1 MPLDRVLYP
10 IRESVSKMP
19 KKTTI
24 LTICFDLFF
33 IIAITILFYLL
44 QPVQTERVLNLPKGS
59 LPKII
64 TYLNENGGHYNKLD
78 SLFIRLLGQP
88 QSGFIDMK
96 AEVLPKGA
104 FFKALVSSKAATKD
118 VTLIPGE
125 TMYFFIRILA
135 DTFNLSP
142 ESLQVAY
149 DKYFPY
155 PDGMIFPDTYSLPV
169 GIDSDELMKL
179 LYDISIKRHEQNAIR
194 LLGAYNQEEWFK
206 NVSIASVVQKEA
218 ANNEE
223 MPIVAAVVFNRLE
236 KNMPLQMDGSLN
248 YGQYS
253 HSKVTPER
261 IRNDDTPY
269 NTYRNKGVPPY
280 PAGSVSIQAIEAVLN
295 PAKVDY
301 LYFVRDRSTGTHK
314 FSKTYEEHRSH
325 F

>member
-1 MPLDRVLYP
+1 M
-10 IRESVSKMP
+10 
-19 KKTTI
+19 
-24 LTICFDLFF
+24 
-33 IIAITILFYLL
+33 
-44 QPVQTERVLNLPKGS
+44 QTERILNLPKGS

-64 TYLNENGGHYNKLD
+64 TYLNDNGGHYNKLD
-78 SLFIRLLGQP
+78 SIFIRFLGQP
-88 QSGFIDMK
+88 QSGFIDVK

-125 TMYFFIRILA
+125 TMYFFIRILSQ
-135 DTFNLSP
+135 TFNLP
-142 ESLQVAY
+142 AESLQAAY

-155 PDGMIFPDTYSLPV
+155 PDGMIFPDTYSLPI
-169 GIDSDELMKL
+169 GIDSDEMMKL

-194 LLGAYNQEEWFK
+194 LLGTYNQEEWFK

-218 ANNEE
+218 ANNQE

-280 PAGSVSIQAIEAVLN
+280 PAGSVSLQAIEAVLN

>member
-1 MPLDRVLYP
+1 M
-10 IRESVSKMP
+10 
-19 KKTTI
+19 
-24 LTICFDLFF
+24 
-33 IIAITILFYLL
+33 FYLL
-44 QPVQTERVLNLPKGS
+44 QPVQTERILNLPKGS

-78 SLFIRLLGQP
+78 SLFIRFLGQP

-269 NTYRNKGVPPY
+269 NTYRNKGIPPY
-280 PAGSVSIQAIEAVLN
+280 PAGSVSIQAIEAVLK
-295 PAKVDY
+295 PAQVDY

-314 FSKTYEEHRSH
+314 FSKTYKEHRSH

>member
-1 MPLDRVLYP
+1 
-10 IRESVSKMP
+10 MP
-19 KKTTI
+19 KKTII

-44 QPVQTERVLNLPKGS
+44 QPVQTKRILNLPKGS

-64 TYLNENGGHYNKLD
+64 TYLNDNGGHYNKLD
-78 SLFIRLLGQP
+78 SIFIRFLGQP
-88 QSGFIDMK
+88 QSGFIDVK

-125 TMYFFIRILA
+125 TMYFFIRILSP
-135 DTFNLSP
+135 TFNLP
-142 ESLQVAY
+142 AESLQIAY

-155 PDGMIFPDTYSLPV
+155 PDGMIFPDTYSLPI
-169 GIDSDELMKL
+169 GIDSDEMMKL

-194 LLGAYNQEEWFK
+194 LLGTYNQEEWFK

-218 ANNEE
+218 ANNQE

-280 PAGSVSIQAIEAVLN
+280 PAGSVSLQAIEAVLN

>member
-1 MPLDRVLYP
+1 M
-10 IRESVSKMP
+10 
-19 KKTTI
+19 
-24 LTICFDLFF
+24 
-33 IIAITILFYLL
+33 FYLL

-142 ESLQVAY
+142 ESLQIAY

>member
-1 MPLDRVLYP
+1 
-10 IRESVSKMP
+10 MP
-19 KKTTI
+19 KKITI
-24 LTICFDLFF
+24 LAMLLDFF
-33 IIAITILFYLL
+33 VIIVITILFYLL
-44 QPVQTERVLNLPKGS
+44 QPIQTERIINLPKGS

-64 TYLNENGGHYNKLD
+64 TYLNDNGQHINKLD
-78 SLFIRLLGQP
+78 SLFIRFLGQP
-88 QSGFIDMK
+88 QSGYIDMK

-125 TMYFFIRILA
+125 TLYYFIRILA
-135 DTFNLSP
+135 QNFNLSID
-142 ESLQVAY
+142 ELQKAY
-149 DKYFPY
+149 NKYFPY
-155 PDGMIFPDTYSLPV
+155 PDGVIFPDTYSLPI
-169 GIDSDELMKL
+169 GINEDEMMSI
-179 LYDISIKRHEQNAIR
+179 LYTLSMQRHKQNAMR
-194 LLGAYNQEEWFK
+194 LLGTYNEEEWFK
-206 NVSIASVVQKEA
+206 NIAIASVVQKEA

-223 MPIVAAVVFNRLE
+223 MPIVAAVVFNRLQ

-269 NTYRNKGVPPY
+269 NTYKNKGVPPY
-280 PAGSVSIQAIEAVLN
+280 PAGSVSLQAIEAVLK

-301 LYFVRDRSTGTHK
+301 LYFVRDRATGTHK

>member
-1 MPLDRVLYP
+1 M
-10 IRESVSKMP
+10 
-19 KKTTI
+19 
-24 LTICFDLFF
+24 
-33 IIAITILFYLL
+33 
-44 QPVQTERVLNLPKGS
+44 NLPKGS

-261 IRNDDTPY
+261 IHNDDTPY

-295 PAKVDY
+295 PAQVDY

>member
-1 MPLDRVLYP
+1 MPLNRVLYP

>member
-1 MPLDRVLYP
+1 M
-10 IRESVSKMP
+10 
-19 KKTTI
+19 
-24 LTICFDLFF
+24 
-33 IIAITILFYLL
+33 FYLL

-206 NVSIASVVQKEA
+206 NVSIASVVQKEV

-295 PAKVDY
+295 PAQVDY

>member
-1 MPLDRVLYP
+1 M
-10 IRESVSKMP
+10 
-19 KKTTI
+19 
-24 LTICFDLFF
+24 
-33 IIAITILFYLL
+33 FYLL

-78 SLFIRLLGQP
+78 SLFIRFLGQP

-295 PAKVDY
+295 PAQVDY

>member
-1 MPLDRVLYP
+1 M
-10 IRESVSKMP
+10 
-19 KKTTI
+19 
-24 LTICFDLFF
+24 
-33 IIAITILFYLL
+33 FYLL

-149 DKYFPY
+149 DKYFSY

-295 PAKVDY
+295 PAQVDY

>member
-1 MPLDRVLYP
+1 M
-10 IRESVSKMP
+10 
-19 KKTTI
+19 
-24 LTICFDLFF
+24 
-33 IIAITILFYLL
+33 FYLL
-44 QPVQTERVLNLPKGS
+44 QPVQTERILNLPKGS

-96 AEVLPKGA
+96 AEMLPKGA

-125 TMYFFIRILA
+125 TMYFFTRILA
-135 DTFNLSP
+135 QTFNLSA
-142 ESLQVAY
+142 ESLQAAY

>member
-1 MPLDRVLYP
+1 M
-10 IRESVSKMP
+10 
-19 KKTTI
+19 
-24 LTICFDLFF
+24 
-33 IIAITILFYLL
+33 FYLL
-44 QPVQTERVLNLPKGS
+44 QPVQTERILNLPKGS

-261 IRNDDTPY
+261 IHNDDTPY

-295 PAKVDY
+295 PAQVDY

>member
-1 MPLDRVLYP
+1 M
-10 IRESVSKMP
+10 
-19 KKTTI
+19 
-24 LTICFDLFF
+24 
-33 IIAITILFYLL
+33 
-44 QPVQTERVLNLPKGS
+44 QTKRILNLPKGS

-64 TYLNENGGHYNKLD
+64 TYLNDNGGHYNKLD
-78 SLFIRLLGQP
+78 SIFIRFLGQP
-88 QSGFIDMK
+88 QSGFIDVK

-125 TMYFFIRILA
+125 TMYFFIRILSP
-135 DTFNLSP
+135 TFNLP
-142 ESLQVAY
+142 AESLQIAY

-155 PDGMIFPDTYSLPV
+155 PDGMIFPDTYSLPI
-169 GIDSDELMKL
+169 GIDSDEMMKL

-194 LLGAYNQEEWFK
+194 LLGTYNQEEWFK

-218 ANNEE
+218 ANNQE

-280 PAGSVSIQAIEAVLN
+280 PAGSVSLQAIEAVLN

>member
-1 MPLDRVLYP
+1 M
-10 IRESVSKMP
+10 
-19 KKTTI
+19 
-24 LTICFDLFF
+24 
-33 IIAITILFYLL
+33 
-44 QPVQTERVLNLPKGS
+44 QTERILNLPKGS

-64 TYLNENGGHYNKLD
+64 TYLNDNGGHYNKLD
-78 SLFIRLLGQP
+78 SIFIRFLGQP
-88 QSGFIDMK
+88 QSGFIDVK

-125 TMYFFIRILA
+125 TMYFFIRILSQ
-135 DTFNLSP
+135 TFNLP
-142 ESLQVAY
+142 AESLQAAY

-155 PDGMIFPDTYSLPV
+155 PDGMIFPDTYSLPI
-169 GIDSDELMKL
+169 GIDSDEMMKL

-194 LLGAYNQEEWFK
+194 LLGTYNQEEWFK

-218 ANNEE
+218 ANNQE

-280 PAGSVSIQAIEAVLN
+280 PAGSVSLQAIEAVLN

-301 LYFVRDRSTGTHK
+301 LYFVRDRSTGAHK